1 MLQLFVY
8 PLIIYINR
16 SIEEYGMY
24 IFQGVWCIIPR
35 GVFQEFFGKL
45 VQI

>member
-1 MLQLFVY
+1 MIELFVY
-8 PLIIYINR
+8 PAIIFIYR
-16 SIEEYGMY
+16 PIEDLGTY
-24 IFQGVWCIIPR
+24 IFQGVWCIISR